1 MPPRKTLPRILDDL
15 ESLYGRP
22 EPPKVTD
29 PLEQILWENVGY
41 LVRNEQRAVA
51 FEALRKRVG
60 LTPERIL
67 AAPPEVLREVAS
79 LGGILPD
86 LRVQKLLTIAEV
98 ARKRFKGKLRA
109 SLRRPFAEAKKAL
122 KRFPG
127 IGDPGA
133 EKILLF
139 SGSRPILALDS
150 NGLRVLVRLGFG
162 EDKKTYAATY
172 KGAQDAVRPQLK
184 QERGWLIRAHL
195 LLHRHGQ
202 EICRRSQPRCE
213 ICPVSNRCAYYA
225 RMEG

>member
-1 MPPRKTLPRILDDL
+1 MVEDL

-41 LVRNEQRAVA
+41 LVNDEQRAVA
-51 FEALRKRVG
+51 FEALRKHVG

-67 AAPPEVLREVAS
+67 ASPPEVLREVAA
-79 LGGILPD
+79 LGGIRPD
-86 LRVQKLLTIAEV
+86 LRVQKLLTIAEI
-98 ARKRFKGKLRA
+98 ARKRFKGKLPA
-109 SLRRPFAEAKKAL
+109 ALRRPLAEAKKAL
-122 KRFPG
+122 KKFPG

-162 EDKKTYAATY
+162 EEKKNYAATY
-172 KGAQDAVRPQLK
+172 KAAQDAIKLQLK
-184 QERGWLIRAHL
+184 QDGGWLIRAHL
-195 LLHRHGQ
+195 LLRRHGQ
-202 EICRRSQPRCE
+202 EICRRGQPRCE
-213 ICPVSNRCAYYA
+213 ICPLSDRCAYYA
-225 RMEG
+225 RTEA